1 MHAVV
6 VRVEISGQPDNGVLR
21 ERIVPRVKG
30 MPGFVAG
37 YWTRQGN
44 EGLSMVVFDSEENA
58 RAASNTVSSVL
69 PDNLTLRDNDVRE
82 VVASA

>member
-6 VRVEISGQPDNGVLR
+6 VRVEISGQPDNAVLR